1 MYIVGRMPDSELVIK
16 TINASGESFSV
27 LCGFRTASKKEILK
41 SYRKLAVKWHPD
53 QYKGDDKKKAEK
65 MFIDV
70 AAAKEVLTDPGK
82 LNSLVCTVCSF
93 LRSFERF
100 VCYSFGRLRRLYGRS
115 ERSLGRS
122 VVCPYGPFVR
132 FYGRSVVCLF
142 GQLVGWSFY
151 LRFGRSFGC
160 YLVCSFSQ
168 HDYIRLFV
176 HLVQCSLFRFFV
188 QSSIRLCSFVI
199 VRVLVLP
206 VVSSSVRFFFARLF
220 VVFMPDC
227 THLECYCLKC
237 CYE

>member
-1 MYIVGRMPDSELVIK
+1 
-16 TINASGESFSV
+16 
-27 LCGFRTASKKEILK
+27 
-41 SYRKLAVKWHPD
+41 
-53 QYKGDDKKKAEK
+53 

-122 VVCPYGPFVR
+122 VVCPYGRSVRSFLRSVCSLFVR
-132 FYGRSVVCLF
+132 SVGRLIVLSSVWSVVWLLF
-142 GQLVGWSFY
+142 GL
-151 LRFGRSFGC
+151 
-160 YLVCSFSQ
+160 SFSQ

-206 VVSSSVRFFFARLF
+206 VVSSSVRFFCSF
-220 VVFMPDC
+220 V
-227 THLECYCLKC
+227 C
-237 CYE
+237 CFHA

>member
-1 MYIVGRMPDSELVIK
+1 MKSILMYIVGRMPDSELVIK

-100 VCYSFGRLRRLYGRS
+100 VCYSFGWLR
-115 ERSLGRS
+115 
-122 VVCPYGPFVR
+122 R
-132 FYGRSVVCLF
+132 FYGRSVRRLSVRSVRSFVFTVGLKFACSVSWSVDRTIFGLVGRLVVIWFVRFHSMTIFVCLF
-142 GQLVGWSFY
+142 IW
-151 LRFGRSFGC
+151 
-160 YLVCSFSQ
+160 FSV
-168 HDYIRLFV
+168 L
-176 HLVQCSLFRFFV
+176 FFV
-188 QSSIRLCSFVI
+188 SSYSRRSVFVRL
-199 VRVLVLP
+199 
-206 VVSSSVRFFFARLF
+206 
-220 VVFMPDC
+220 
-227 THLECYCLKC
+227 
-237 CYE
+237 

>member
-1 MYIVGRMPDSELVIK
+1 MKSILMYIVGRMPDSELVIK
-16 TINASGESFSV
+16 TINTSGESFSV

-100 VCYSFGRLRRLYGRS
+100 VRYSFRRLRRLYGRS

-122 VVCPYGPFVR
+122 VVCPYG
-132 FYGRSVVCLF
+132 RSV
-142 GQLVGWSFY
+142 
-151 LRFGRSFGC
+151 RSF
-160 YLVCSFSQ
+160 LRSV
-168 HDYIRLFV
+168 
-176 HLVQCSLFRFFV
+176 CSLFVRSV
-188 QSSIRLCSFVI
+188 GRLI
-199 VRVLVLP
+199 VL
-206 VVSSSVRFFFARLF
+206 SSVWSVVWLLFGLF
-220 VVFMPDC
+220 VF
-227 THLECYCLKC
+227 TA
-237 CYE
+237 

>member
-1 MYIVGRMPDSELVIK
+1 
-16 TINASGESFSV
+16 
-27 LCGFRTASKKEILK
+27 
-41 SYRKLAVKWHPD
+41 
-53 QYKGDDKKKAEK
+53 

-82 LNSLVCTVCSF
+82 LNSLVCTVCSS

-122 VVCPYGPFVR
+122 VVCPYGRSVRSFLRSVCSLFVR
-132 FYGRSVVCLF
+132 SVGRLIVLSSVWSVVWLLF
-142 GQLVGWSFY
+142 GL
-151 LRFGRSFGC
+151 
-160 YLVCSFSQ
+160 SFSQ

-206 VVSSSVRFFFARLF
+206 VVSSSVRFFCSF
-220 VVFMPDC
+220 VCCFHAWLYPPRMLPSEMLLWIMSPPCDENWWRKDWKQC
-227 THLECYCLKC
+227 GLKTLLITTSTPTLPPLIF
-237 CYE
+237 

>member
-1 MYIVGRMPDSELVIK
+1 MPDSELVIK

-65 MFIDV
+65 MFIDI

-82 LNSLVCTVCSF
+82 QNSLVCISVLPFVRSNGSSVIHSVGSVVCM
-93 LRSFERF
+93 
-100 VCYSFGRLRRLYGRS
+100 V
-115 ERSLGRS
+115 GRS
-122 VVCPYGPFVR
+122 VVCPYGRSVRSFLRSFCSLFVRSVGRLIVIFGLVGRLVVIWFVR
-132 FYGRSVVCLF
+132 FTAKSLMTIFVCLFIWSSVLFFVSSYSRRSVV
-142 GQLVGWSFY
+142 
-151 LRFGRSFGC
+151 
-160 YLVCSFSQ
+160 
-168 HDYIRLFV
+168 
-176 HLVQCSLFRFFV
+176 
-188 QSSIRLCSFVI
+188 CSFVI

-206 VVSSSVRFFFARLF
+206 VVSSSVFFFFARFF

-227 THLECYCLKC
+227 THLECCCLKC

>member
-122 VVCPYGPFVR
+122 FVCPYGRSVRSFLRSVCSLFVR
-132 FYGRSVVCLF
+132 SVGRLIVLSSVWSVVWLLF
-142 GQLVGWSFY
+142 GLFVFTAWLYSF
-151 LRFGRSFGC
+151 
-160 YLVCSFSQ
+160 VCSFGSVFSFSFFRTVI
-168 HDYIRLFV
+168 DPSLFV
-176 HLVQCSLFRFFV
+176 CDRPCSR
-188 QSSIRLCSFVI
+188 SSGG
-199 VRVLVLP
+199 
-206 VVSSSVRFFFARLF
+206 
-220 VVFMPDC
+220 
-227 THLECYCLKC
+227 
-237 CYE
+237 

>member
-1 MYIVGRMPDSELVIK
+1 MKSILMYIVGRMPDSELVIK

-82 LNSLVCTVCSF
+82 LNSLVCTVCSS

-122 VVCPYGPFVR
+122 VVCPYG
-132 FYGRSVVCLF
+132 RSV
-142 GQLVGWSFY
+142 
-151 LRFGRSFGC
+151 RSF
-160 YLVCSFSQ
+160 LRSV
-168 HDYIRLFV
+168 
-176 HLVQCSLFRFFV
+176 CSLFVRSV
-188 QSSIRLCSFVI
+188 GRLIVLSSFWS
-199 VRVLVLP
+199 
-206 VVSSSVRFFFARLF
+206 VVWLLFGLF
-220 VVFMPDC
+220 VF
-227 THLECYCLKC
+227 TA
-237 CYE
+237 

>member
-1 MYIVGRMPDSELVIK
+1 MYIVGRMPDWELVIK
-16 TINASGESFSV
+16 TITASGESFSV

-100 VCYSFGRLRRLYGRS
+100 VRYSFRRLRRLYGRS

-122 VVCPYGPFVR
+122 VVCSFLRSVCSLFVR
-132 FYGRSVVCLF
+132 SVGRLIVLSSVWSVVWLLF
-142 GQLVGWSFY
+142 GLFVFTAWLYSF
-151 LRFGRSFGC
+151 
-160 YLVCSFSQ
+160 VCSFGSVFSFSFLRTVI
-168 HDYIRLFV
+168 DPSLFV
-176 HLVQCSLFRFFV
+176 CDRPCSR
-188 QSSIRLCSFVI
+188 SSGG
-199 VRVLVLP
+199 
-206 VVSSSVRFFFARLF
+206 
-220 VVFMPDC
+220 
-227 THLECYCLKC
+227 
-237 CYE
+237 